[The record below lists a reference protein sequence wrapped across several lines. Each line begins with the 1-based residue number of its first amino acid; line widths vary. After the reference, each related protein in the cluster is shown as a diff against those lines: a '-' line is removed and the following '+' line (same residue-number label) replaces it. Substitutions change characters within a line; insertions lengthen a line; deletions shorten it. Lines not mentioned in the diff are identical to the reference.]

1 MPNGV
6 VSFERFS
13 QNSGFPDFESAFDTI
28 ESCSLRGH
36 GTIEDEGKDYVQTD
50 FANEFI
56 GGGVLGHGCV
66 QDSGFKKFTPSSKI
80 GPYGLNIKSMF

>member
-66 QDSGFKKFTPSSKI
+66 QDSGFKKFI
-80 GPYGLNIKSMF
+80 LNRVEI